1 MQEGFSL
8 NAEQR
13 KAFAVAHMN
22 AEVELAIEDPEY
34 RDYLVQATA
43 RASTERKR
51 DYYKALFA
59 EVERREQALE
69 HGQRR
74 GETALT
80 SSRRAANA

>member
-13 KAFAVAHMN
+13 KAFAMAHMN

-34 RDYLVQATA
+34 RAYLVQAVA
-43 RASTERKR
+43 KASTERKR

-59 EVERREQALE
+59 TVERREQALSAVSA
-69 HGQRR
+69 GVKRR
-74 GETALT
+74 
-80 SSRRAANA
+80 

>member
-13 KAFAVAHMN
+13 KAFAMAHMN

-34 RDYLVQATA
+34 RAYLVQAA
-43 RASTERKR
+43 AKASIERKR

-59 EVERREQALE
+59 TVERREQALSAVSAAA
-69 HGQRR
+69 
-74 GETALT
+74 ETALT
-80 SSRRAANA
+80 SSRRPANA